1 MPSGI
6 LYDAPA
12 LGGSAARQVERD
24 VLLSCLRPQSARTR
38 KAPVSGT
45 APIPDNSENVRPH
58 LSAEDAFLDL
68 LIETLQNLERGVRA
82 QFLQR
87 FLKSMAQVELSEA
100 TSLEFWEQILTRRR
114 ELSESLAKPVSLQTA
129 LVDVLAASN
138 FLRLPI
144 LMEYE
149 DLKKLQINAATDA
162 LTGLYNRRLF
172 EEYFTK
178 ELQRARRHNHHIIL
192 VIMDLHCFKAVNDRH
207 GHLQGDHMLQLAAST
222 LRKTLR
228 TSDYAF
234 RIGGDEFALLLPQSD
249 PGQANTLGRRVRAN
263 YASAIEPLRL
273 DLPLALDFGVS
284 IYPTDGDSKE
294 ALIRVADERLYELKN
309 SSRNHP
315 APAATPPPA
324 GRVIPMEAPAPREA
338 QRDVQREVPRDVPRD
353 LQRDLQPAAHTSP
366 GAAFAT
372 PPGTLPAGFAAT
384 PRTAERR
391 KWERVSL
398 VGTRAHAV
406 IGEGNELTARVLD
419 MSYGGVAL
427 LVDHADRLPN
437 VFPAVLHVPI
447 LPPVKVSL
455 RKAYVES
462 ADGQKFRVGC
472 AFLP

>member
-1 MPSGI
+1 MSG
-6 LYDAPA
+6 P
-12 LGGSAARQVERD
+12 
-24 VLLSCLRPQSARTR
+24 
-38 KAPVSGT
+38 
-45 APIPDNSENVRPH
+45 APIVNSLENSRLH

-68 LIETLQNLERGVRA
+68 LIETLQNLDRSVRA

-87 FLKSMAQVELSEA
+87 FLKGLAQVELSET

-114 ELSESLAKPVSLQTA
+114 ELSENLGKPVSLQTA
-129 LVDVLAASN
+129 LVDVLASSN
-138 FLRLPI
+138 FLRMPI

-172 EEYFTK
+172 EEYFAK
-178 ELQRARRHNHHIIL
+178 ELNRAKRYNQHVALI
-192 VIMDLHCFKAVNDRH
+192 IMDLHGFKAVNDRH

-234 RIGGDEFALLLPQSD
+234 RIGGDEFALLLPYSD
-249 PGQANTLGRRVRAN
+249 PAQAGILGARVRAN
-263 YASAIEPLRL
+263 YGASIEALKL
-273 DLPLALDFGVS
+273 DLPLALDFGVAVF
-284 IYPTDGDSKE
+284 PNDGDTKE
-294 ALIRVADERLYELKN
+294 ALIRLADERLYELKN
-309 SSRNHP
+309 STRSQTATHTP
-315 APAATPPPA
+315 ASPPA
-324 GRVIPMEAPAPREA
+324 QTARVIPMEPPSTREAGAASREAATSRESSGAAHAHPPGFAQGALPAAFTPAPR
-338 QRDVQREVPRDVPRD
+338 
-353 LQRDLQPAAHTSP
+353 S
-366 GAAFAT
+366 G
-372 PPGTLPAGFAAT
+372 
-384 PRTAERR
+384 ERR

-406 IGEGNELTARVLD
+406 IGEGSELTARVLD

-427 LVDHADRLPN
+427 LVDNADRLPA

-455 RKAYVES
+455 RKSYVET
-462 ADGQKFRVGC
+462 AEGNKARVGC

>member
-1 MPSGI
+1 
-6 LYDAPA
+6 L
-12 LGGSAARQVERD
+12 
-24 VLLSCLRPQSARTR
+24 
-38 KAPVSGT
+38 SGT
-45 APIPDNSENVRPH
+45 VPIPNSLENPRLQ

-68 LIETLQNLERGVRA
+68 LIETLQNLDRGVRA

-87 FLKSMAQVELSEA
+87 FLKGLAQVELSET

-129 LVDVLAASN
+129 LVDVLASSN
-138 FLRLPI
+138 FLRMPI

-172 EEYFTK
+172 EEYFAK
-178 ELQRARRHNHHIIL
+178 ELTRAKRYNQHIALI
-192 VIMDLHCFKAVNDRH
+192 IMDLHCFKAVNDQH

-234 RIGGDEFALLLPQSD
+234 RIGGDEFALLLPSSD
-249 PGQANTLGRRVRAN
+249 PAQAGILGRRVRAN
-263 YASAIEPLRL
+263 YASAIEPLKL
-273 DLPLALDFGVS
+273 EIPLALDFGVAVF
-284 IYPTDGDSKE
+284 PNDGDSKD
-294 ALIRVADERLYELKN
+294 ALIRMADERLYELKN
-309 SSRNHP
+309 STRGQPAQPASPPPQTARVIAMEPPQSRDAAQAMRAPADPPGHSPANAAGHAP
-315 APAATPPPA
+315 APAPVA
-324 GRVIPMEAPAPREA
+324 GFGVA
-338 QRDVQREVPRDVPRD
+338 
-353 LQRDLQPAAHTSP
+353 
-366 GAAFAT
+366 
-372 PPGTLPAGFAAT
+372 PGTLPATFT
-384 PRTAERR
+384 PVPRSGERR

-406 IGEGNELTARVLD
+406 IGESGELTARVLD

-427 LVDHADRLPN
+427 LVDNAERLPAT
-437 VFPAVLHVPI
+437 FPAVLHVPI

-455 RKAYVES
+455 RKAYVEL
-462 ADGQKFRVGC
+462 AEGNKARVGC

>member
-1 MPSGI
+1 
-6 LYDAPA
+6 L
-12 LGGSAARQVERD
+12 
-24 VLLSCLRPQSARTR
+24 
-38 KAPVSGT
+38 SGT
-45 APIPDNSENVRPH
+45 APIPSNLDNPRLQ

-68 LIETLQNLERGVRA
+68 LIETLQNLDRSVRA

-87 FLKSMAQVELSEA
+87 FLKSLAQVELSET

-114 ELSESLAKPVSLQTA
+114 ELSESLSKPVSLQTA
-129 LVDVLAASN
+129 LVDVLASSN
-138 FLRLPI
+138 FLRMPI

-172 EEYFTK
+172 EEYFAK
-178 ELQRARRHNHHIIL
+178 ELNRAKRYNQHIALIIL
-192 VIMDLHCFKAVNDRH
+192 DLHCFKAVNDKQ

-234 RIGGDEFALLLPQSD
+234 RIGGDEFALLLPSTD
-249 PGQANTLGRRVRAN
+249 PAQAGILARRVRAN
-263 YASAIEPLRL
+263 YGTAIEPLKL
-273 DLPLALDFGVS
+273 DIPLALDFG
-284 IYPTDGDSKE
+284 IAIFPNDGDSKDT
-294 ALIRVADERLYELKN
+294 LIRLADERLYELKN
-309 SSRNHP
+309 
-315 APAATPPPA
+315 ATRSQPVNPPA
-324 GRVIPMEAPAPREA
+324 QTARVIPMEPPGSREAAPHASPAPNFG
-338 QRDVQREVPRDVPRD
+338 
-353 LQRDLQPAAHTSP
+353 PAAGMP
-366 GAAFAT
+366 AVF
-372 PPGTLPAGFAAT
+372 PPS
-384 PRTAERR
+384 PRTGERR

-406 IGEGNELTARVLD
+406 IGEGNETSARVLD

-427 LVDHADRLPN
+427 LLDNADRLPA

-455 RKAYVES
+455 RKAYVEQ
-462 ADGQKFRVGC
+462 AEGKFRVGC

>member
-1 MPSGI
+1 
-6 LYDAPA
+6 
-12 LGGSAARQVERD
+12 
-24 VLLSCLRPQSARTR
+24 VLLPCHRLVGAGVWNF
-38 KAPVSGT
+38 ALSGT
-45 APIPDNSENVRPH
+45 APIPDNSENPRLQ

-68 LIETLQNLERGVRA
+68 LIETLQNLERTVRA

-87 FLKSMAQVELSEA
+87 FLKAMAQVELSES
-100 TSLEFWEQILTRRR
+100 TSLEFWDQILTRRR

-172 EEYFTK
+172 EEYFAK
-178 ELQRARRHNHHIIL
+178 ELYRAKRHNHHVIL
-192 VIMDLHCFKAVNDRH
+192 VIMDLHCFKAVNDRL

-234 RIGGDEFALLLPQSD
+234 RIGGDEFALLLPHAD
-249 PGQANTLGRRVRAN
+249 PSQANTLGRRVRAN
-263 YASAIEPLRL
+263 YAAAIEPLRL
-273 DLPLALDFGVS
+273 DLPLALDFGVAV
-284 IYPTDGDSKE
+284 YPNDGDNKE
-294 ALIRVADERLYELKN
+294 TLIRLADERLYELKN
-309 SSRNHP
+309 STRTQHPSTP
-315 APAATPPPA
+315 APT
-324 GRVIPMEAPAPREA
+324 GRVIPMEPPAS
-338 QRDVQREVPRDVPRD
+338 REVPPPAHTPPAPAFSPP
-353 LQRDLQPAAHTSP
+353 PAAIP
-366 GAAFAT
+366 AAFQ
-372 PPGTLPAGFAAT
+372 AA
-384 PRTAERR
+384 PRTGERR

-398 VGTRAHAV
+398 IGTRAHAV
-406 IGEGNELTARVLD
+406 IGEGNEITARVVD

-427 LVDHADRLPN
+427 LLDNADKLPN

-455 RKAYVES
+455 RKSYVES
-462 ADGQKFRVGC
+462 AEGQKIRVGC

>member
-1 MPSGI
+1 
-6 LYDAPA
+6 
-12 LGGSAARQVERD
+12 
-24 VLLSCLRPQSARTR
+24 
-38 KAPVSGT
+38 VSGA
-45 APIPDNSENVRPH
+45 APIPNSTETPRLQ

-68 LIETLQNLERGVRA
+68 LIETLQNVEQSVRA
-82 QFLQR
+82 KFLQK
-87 FLKSMAQVELSEA
+87 FLKAMAQVELSET

-114 ELSESLAKPVSLQTA
+114 ELSETLSKPVSLQTA
-129 LVDVLAASN
+129 LVDVLASSN
-138 FLRLPI
+138 FLRMPI

-172 EEYFTK
+172 EEYFAK
-178 ELQRARRHNHHIIL
+178 ELYRAKRHSQHVAL

-207 GHLQGDHMLQLAAST
+207 GHLQGDHVLQLAAST

-234 RIGGDEFALLLPQSD
+234 RIGGDEFALLLPFAD
-249 PGQANTLGRRVRAN
+249 PHQAATLGRRVRAN
-263 YASAIEPLRL
+263 YAAAIAPLNL
-273 DLPLALDFGVS
+273 DVPLALDFGVAVF
-284 IYPTDGDSKE
+284 PNDGEAKD
-294 ALIRVADERLYELKN
+294 ALIRLADERLYELKN
-309 SSRNHP
+309 ATRSQP
-315 APAATPPPA
+315 APAPTPTA
-324 GRVIPMEAPAPREA
+324 RVIPMEPPASREASAAAHPAPAPA
-338 QRDVQREVPRDVPRD
+338 FAHPAS
-353 LQRDLQPAAHTSP
+353 QPAAFPPSP
-366 GAAFAT
+366 A
-372 PPGTLPAGFAAT
+372 
-384 PRTAERR
+384 PRTGERR

-406 IGEGNELTARVLD
+406 IGEGNEVTARVLD

-427 LVDHADRLPN
+427 LLDNADKLPN

-455 RKAYVES
+455 RKAYVEA

>member
-1 MPSGI
+1 M
-6 LYDAPA
+6 
-12 LGGSAARQVERD
+12 
-24 VLLSCLRPQSARTR
+24 
-38 KAPVSGT
+38 SGT
-45 APIPDNSENVRPH
+45 APIPSNLDNPRLQ

-68 LIETLQNLERGVRA
+68 LIETLQNLDRSVRA

-87 FLKSMAQVELSEA
+87 FLKNLAQVELSET

-114 ELSESLAKPVSLQTA
+114 ELSESLQKPVSLQTA
-129 LVDVLAASN
+129 LVDVLASSN
-138 FLRLPI
+138 FLRMPI

-172 EEYFTK
+172 EEYFAK
-178 ELQRARRHNHHIIL
+178 ELNRAKRHNQPIALI
-192 VIMDLHCFKAVNDRH
+192 IMDLHGFKAVNDRH
-207 GHLQGDHMLQLAAST
+207 GHLQGDHVLQLAAST

-234 RIGGDEFALLLPQSD
+234 RIGGDEFALLLPHAD
-249 PGQANTLGRRVRAN
+249 PAQAGILGRRVRAN
-263 YASAIEPLRL
+263 YGAAIEPLKL

-284 IYPTDGDSKE
+284 VFPNDGDAKD
-294 ALIRVADERLYELKN
+294 ALIRLADERLYELKN
-309 SSRNHP
+309 STRAP
-315 APAATPPPA
+315 APPSSPPQQTA
-324 GRVIPMEAPAPREA
+324 RVIPMESPASREASAAREASPQAQHPVDSAFAPAA
-338 QRDVQREVPRDVPRD
+338 
-353 LQRDLQPAAHTSP
+353 
-366 GAAFAT
+366 
-372 PPGTLPAGFAAT
+372 TLPAAFQAS
-384 PRTAERR
+384 PRSGERR

-406 IGEGNELTARVLD
+406 IGEGTEVSARVLD

-427 LVDHADRLPN
+427 QVDHADRLPA

-455 RKAYVES
+455 RKAYVQPTE
-462 ADGQKFRVGC
+462 GQKFRVGC

>member
-1 MPSGI
+1 
-6 LYDAPA
+6 L
-12 LGGSAARQVERD
+12 
-24 VLLSCLRPQSARTR
+24 
-38 KAPVSGT
+38 SGT
-45 APIPDNSENVRPH
+45 APIPSNVENSRLH

-68 LIETLQNLERGVRA
+68 LIETLQNLDRSVRA

-87 FLKSMAQVELSEA
+87 FLKGLAQVELSET

-129 LVDVLAASN
+129 LVDVLASSN
-138 FLRLPI
+138 FLRMPI

-172 EEYFTK
+172 EEYFVK
-178 ELQRARRHNHHIIL
+178 ELNRAKRYNQHIALI
-192 VIMDLHCFKAVNDRH
+192 IMDLHGFKAVNDRH

-234 RIGGDEFALLLPQSD
+234 RIGGDEFALLLPYSD
-249 PGQANTLGRRVRAN
+249 PAQAGILGRRVRTSYSA
-263 YASAIEPLRL
+263 AIEPLNL
-273 DLPLALDFGVS
+273 DLPLALDFGVAVF
-284 IYPTDGDSKE
+284 PNDGETKD

-309 SSRNHP
+309 ASRSQPPSS
-315 APAATPPPA
+315 PPPQTA
-324 GRVIPMEAPAPREA
+324 RVIPMEAPASREA
-338 QRDVQREVPRDVPRD
+338 AATSREASASGIHAQASGFAPPGP
-353 LQRDLQPAAHTSP
+353 LPAAFPPSP
-366 GAAFAT
+366 RSG
-372 PPGTLPAGFAAT
+372 
-384 PRTAERR
+384 ERR

-406 IGEGNELTARVLD
+406 IGEGNEVSARVLD

-427 LVDHADRLPN
+427 LVDNADRLPP

-455 RKAYVES
+455 RKSYVEP
-462 ADGQKFRVGC
+462 AEGNKARVGC

>member
-1 MPSGI
+1 M
-6 LYDAPA
+6 
-12 LGGSAARQVERD
+12 
-24 VLLSCLRPQSARTR
+24 
-38 KAPVSGT
+38 SGT
-45 APIPDNSENVRPH
+45 APIPDNPENARLH

-68 LIETLQNLERGVRA
+68 LIETLQNLERTVRA

-87 FLKSMAQVELSEA
+87 FLKAMAQVELSES
-100 TSLEFWEQILTRRR
+100 TSLEFWDQILTRRR

-129 LVDVLAASN
+129 LVDVLASSN

-172 EEYFTK
+172 EEYFAK
-178 ELQRARRHNHHIIL
+178 ELYRAKRHNHHITL
-192 VIMDLHCFKAVNDRH
+192 VLMDLHCFKAVNDRH
-207 GHLQGDHMLQLAAST
+207 GHLQGDHMLQLTAST

-228 TSDYAF
+228 ASDYAF

-249 PGQANTLGRRVRAN
+249 PAQATTLGRRVRAN
-263 YASAIEPLRL
+263 YAAAIEPLRL
-273 DLPLALDFGVS
+273 DLPLALDFGVAVF
-284 IYPTDGDSKE
+284 PHDGDSKE
-294 ALIRVADERLYELKN
+294 ALIRAADERLYELKN
-309 SSRNHP
+309 ASRNPPASPP
-315 APAATPPPA
+315 APTA
-324 GRVIPMEAPAPREA
+324 RVIPMEAPAAREA
-338 QRDVQREVPRDVPRD
+338 PPPIQTPPG
-353 LQRDLQPAAHTSP
+353 PAFTPPHGSLP
-366 GAAFAT
+366 AAFAPST
-372 PPGTLPAGFAAT
+372 
-384 PRTAERR
+384 RTGERR

-406 IGEGNELTARVLD
+406 IGEANEVTARVLD

-427 LVDHADRLPN
+427 LLDNADKLPN

-455 RKAYVES
+455 RKAYVEPT
-462 ADGQKFRVGC
+462 DGQKVRVGC